1 MGSISSAW
9 RRRKAITGDN
19 GYLTGIKYPAILY
32 ASRTGV
38 FEMNENVYTDFLV
51 SKGSFMGGAGSVLN
65 LSGNYF
71 LYDSSETPEQADER
85 AIRSD
90 WEQTGND
97 IATAMGKIPAT
108 R

>member
-1 MGSISSAW
+1 
-9 RRRKAITGDN
+9 
-19 GYLTGIKYPAILY
+19 
-32 ASRTGV
+32 
-38 FEMNENVYTDFLV
+38 MNENVYTDFLV

-65 LSGNYF
+65 LSGTCFFYN
-71 LYDSSETPEQADER
+71 SSVSPKEADER

-97 IATAMGKIPAT
+97 IASAMGSIPIG

>member
-1 MGSISSAW
+1 
-9 RRRKAITGDN
+9 
-19 GYLTGIKYPAILY
+19 
-32 ASRTGV
+32 
-38 FEMNENVYTDFLV
+38 MNENVYTDFLV

-65 LSGNYF
+65 LSEACF
-71 LYDSSETPEQADER
+71 LCNSSASLKEANER

-97 IATAMGKIPAT
+97 IASAMGQVPIG